1 MKETNSS
8 CSPRKHKVKRKDRLA
23 PYLFISPWILGFIA
37 FTAGPLFLSAV
48 MTMFDW
54 PIIGTPSFVG
64 IKNFIDMFTKD
75 NQFWKSV
82 GITIKFMVM
91 FVPLNII
98 IALVLAMLISKP
110 LRGIGI
116 FRTIFYLPSVVSSV
130 AVAIMWGWIFHS
142 EYGLLNYALS
152 LLGISGPRWLSDPS
166 WAIVAIVIASLWSL
180 GTMMLIFY
188 TAIKSIPKDIYEDAI
203 IAGAS
208 PFRTFFSI
216 TLPLI
221 TPTLLFNLITSTIG
235 AMQELSLVL
244 LLTRGG
250 PVKSTYFYGLY
261 VYRNAFLH
269 FKLGY
274 AAANAWFMFIII
286 LLLTLLIFKSSPL
299 WVFYEHEVSKENV

>member
-1 MKETNSS
+1 M
-8 CSPRKHKVKRKDRLA
+8 
-23 PYLFISPWILGFIA
+23 FISPWILGFIA
-37 FTAGPLFLSAV
+37 FTAGPLLLSAV

-82 GITIKFMVM
+82 GVTIKFMVM

>member
-1 MKETNSS
+1 M
-8 CSPRKHKVKRKDRLA
+8 
-23 PYLFISPWILGFIA
+23 FISPWILGFIA

>member
-1 MKETNSS
+1 
-8 CSPRKHKVKRKDRLA
+8 
-23 PYLFISPWILGFIA
+23 LFISPWILGFIA

-203 IAGAS
+203 IAGAY

>member
-82 GITIKFMVM
+82 GVTIKFMVM

>member
-8 CSPRKHKVKRKDRLA
+8 CSPRKRKVKRKDRLA

-82 GITIKFMVM
+82 GVTIKFMVM

>member
-37 FTAGPLFLSAV
+37 FTAGPLLLSAV

-208 PFRTFFSI
+208 PFRTFF
-216 TLPLI
+216 
-221 TPTLLFNLITSTIG
+221 FDNST
-235 AMQELSLVL
+235 AYHAYTAVQSHYKHN
-244 LLTRGG
+244 R
-250 PVKSTYFYGLY
+250 
-261 VYRNAFLH
+261 RNARAFARTTSN
-269 FKLGY
+269 KRRPCQVY
-274 AAANAWFMFIII
+274 
-286 LLLTLLIFKSSPL
+286 IFL
-299 WVFYEHEVSKENV
+299 WVICI

>member
-1 MKETNSS
+1 M
-8 CSPRKHKVKRKDRLA
+8 KRKDRLA

-37 FTAGPLFLSAV
+37 FTAGPLLLSAV

-203 IAGAS
+203 IAGAY

>member
-1 MKETNSS
+1 M
-8 CSPRKHKVKRKDRLA
+8 
-23 PYLFISPWILGFIA
+23 FISPWILGFIA
-37 FTAGPLFLSAV
+37 FTAGPLLLSAV

>member
-1 MKETNSS
+1 
-8 CSPRKHKVKRKDRLA
+8 VKRKDRLA

-203 IAGAS
+203 IAGAY

>member
-1 MKETNSS
+1 M
-8 CSPRKHKVKRKDRLA
+8 KRKDRLA

-37 FTAGPLFLSAV
+37 FTAGPLLLSAV

-203 IAGAS
+203 IAGAY

-221 TPTLLFNLITSTIG
+221 TPTLLFKLITSTIG

>member
-1 MKETNSS
+1 M
-8 CSPRKHKVKRKDRLA
+8 
-23 PYLFISPWILGFIA
+23 FISPWILGFIA

-82 GITIKFMVM
+82 GVTIKFMVM

-203 IAGAS
+203 IAGAY

>member
-1 MKETNSS
+1 
-8 CSPRKHKVKRKDRLA
+8 
-23 PYLFISPWILGFIA
+23 LFISPWILGFIA
-37 FTAGPLFLSAV
+37 FTAGPLLLSAV

>member
-1 MKETNSS
+1 
-8 CSPRKHKVKRKDRLA
+8 
-23 PYLFISPWILGFIA
+23 
-37 FTAGPLFLSAV
+37 
-48 MTMFDW
+48 
-54 PIIGTPSFVG
+54 
-64 IKNFIDMFTKD
+64 
-75 NQFWKSV
+75 
-82 GITIKFMVM
+82 
-91 FVPLNII
+91 
-98 IALVLAMLISKP
+98 
-110 LRGIGI
+110 
-116 FRTIFYLPSVVSSV
+116 
-130 AVAIMWGWIFHS
+130 MWGWIFHS

>member
-1 MKETNSS
+1 M
-8 CSPRKHKVKRKDRLA
+8 KRKDRLA

-82 GITIKFMVM
+82 GVTIKFMVM

>member
-1 MKETNSS
+1 M
-8 CSPRKHKVKRKDRLA
+8 KRKDRLA

>member
-1 MKETNSS
+1 
-8 CSPRKHKVKRKDRLA
+8 VKRKDRLA

-37 FTAGPLFLSAV
+37 FTAGPLLLSAV

-203 IAGAS
+203 IAGAY

>member
-1 MKETNSS
+1 MTFHAMHAG
-8 CSPRKHKVKRKDRLA
+8 RKRRLA
-23 PYLFISPWILGFIA
+23 PYLFIMPWIVGFIS
-37 FTAGPLFLSAV
+37 FTFGPLLFSAV
-48 MTMFDW
+48 MAFFEW
-54 PIIGTPSFVG
+54 PVIGSPRFIG
-64 IKNFIDMFTKD
+64 FGNFLQMFTKD
-75 NQFWKSV
+75 PQFWKSL
-82 GITIKFMVM
+82 GITLKFMLI
-91 FVPLNII
+91 FVPLNLI
-98 IALVLAMLISKP
+98 IALLLAILISRP
-110 LRGIGI
+110 VRGISV

-130 AVAIMWGWIFHS
+130 AVAIMWGWILHP
-142 EYGLLNYALS
+142 EYGLLNYILS
-152 LLGISGPRWLSDPS
+152 LVGISGPHWLSDPS
-166 WAIVAIVIASLWSL
+166 WAIGAIVMASLWGL

-208 PFRTFFSI
+208 PVRTFFSI

-244 LLTRGG
+244 LLTKGG

-261 VYRNAFLH
+261 VYRNAFQF

-286 LLLTLLIFKSSPL
+286 LLLTLLIFKSSSI
-299 WVFYEHEVSKENV
+299 WVFYEHEVAGKQS

>member
-8 CSPRKHKVKRKDRLA
+8 CSPRKRKVKRKDRLA

-37 FTAGPLFLSAV
+37 FTAGPLLLSAV

>member
-1 MKETNSS
+1 M
-8 CSPRKHKVKRKDRLA
+8 KRKDRLA

-82 GITIKFMVM
+82 GVTIKFMVM

-274 AAANAWFMFIII
+274 AAANALFMFIII

>member
-1 MKETNSS
+1 
-8 CSPRKHKVKRKDRLA
+8 
-23 PYLFISPWILGFIA
+23 LFISPWILGFIA

>member
-1 MKETNSS
+1 MK
-8 CSPRKHKVKRKDRLA
+8 KRDRFA
-23 PYLFISPWILGFIA
+23 PYLFISPWIFGFIA
-37 FTAGPLFLSAV
+37 FTAGPLLLSAI

-54 PIIGTPSFVG
+54 PVIGTPTFVG
-64 IKNFIDMFTKD
+64 GKNFIEMFTRD
-75 NQFWKSV
+75 NQFWKSI
-82 GITIKFMVM
+82 GITLKFMLM

-98 IALVLAMLISKP
+98 MALILAILISKP
-110 LRGIGI
+110 LRGISV

-130 AVAIMWGWIFHS
+130 AVAIMWGWIFHP
-142 EYGLLNYALS
+142 EYGLLNYVLS

-261 VYRNAFLH
+261 VYRNAFIH

-299 WVFYEHEVSKENV
+299 WVFYEHEVSKKNI

>member
-1 MKETNSS
+1 M
-8 CSPRKHKVKRKDRLA
+8 KRKDRLA

-37 FTAGPLFLSAV
+37 FTAGPLLLSAV

-203 IAGAS
+203 IAGAD
-208 PFRTFFSI
+208 PLRTFFLI
-216 TLPLI
+216 TLLLI

>member
-1 MKETNSS
+1 M
-8 CSPRKHKVKRKDRLA
+8 KRKDRLA

-37 FTAGPLFLSAV
+37 FTAGPLLLSAV

-82 GITIKFMVM
+82 GVTIKFMVM

>member
-8 CSPRKHKVKRKDRLA
+8 CSPRKLKVKRKDRLA

>member
-1 MKETNSS
+1 M
-8 CSPRKHKVKRKDRLA
+8 
-23 PYLFISPWILGFIA
+23 FISPWILGFIA

-203 IAGAS
+203 IAGAY

>member
-1 MKETNSS
+1 M
-8 CSPRKHKVKRKDRLA
+8 
-23 PYLFISPWILGFIA
+23 FISPWILGFIA

-82 GITIKFMVM
+82 GVTIKFMVM

>member
-8 CSPRKHKVKRKDRLA
+8 PSLRKRKAKRKDRFA
-23 PYLFISPWILGFIA
+23 PYLFISPWVFGFIV
-37 FTAGPLFLSAV
+37 FTAGPLLLSAV

-54 PIIGTPSFVG
+54 PVIGTPTFIGVR
-64 IKNFIDMFTKD
+64 NFIEMFTKD
-75 NQFWKSV
+75 NQFWKSI
-82 GITIKFMVM
+82 GITLKFMLM

-98 IALVLAMLISKP
+98 MALVLAILISKP
-110 LRGIGI
+110 LRGISV

-130 AVAIMWGWIFHS
+130 AIAIMWGWIFHP
-142 EYGLLNYALS
+142 EYGLLNYVLS

-166 WAIVAIVIASLWSL
+166 WAIVAIVIASLWSI

-188 TAIKSIPKDIYEDAI
+188 TAIRSIPKDIYEDAI

-261 VYRNAFLH
+261 VYRNAFIH

-299 WVFYEHEVSKENV
+299 WVFYEHEVSKMNI

>member
-1 MKETNSS
+1 
-8 CSPRKHKVKRKDRLA
+8 VKRKDRLA

-37 FTAGPLFLSAV
+37 FTAGPLLLSAV

>member
-1 MKETNSS
+1 M
-8 CSPRKHKVKRKDRLA
+8 KRKDRLA

-203 IAGAS
+203 IAGAY

>member
-8 CSPRKHKVKRKDRLA
+8 CSPRKRKVKRKDRLA

-37 FTAGPLFLSAV
+37 FTAGPLLLSAV

-82 GITIKFMVM
+82 GVTIKFMVM

>member
-1 MKETNSS
+1 
-8 CSPRKHKVKRKDRLA
+8 
-23 PYLFISPWILGFIA
+23 LFISPWILGFIA
-37 FTAGPLFLSAV
+37 FTAGPLLLSAV

-203 IAGAS
+203 IAGAY

>member
-8 CSPRKHKVKRKDRLA
+8 CSPRKLKVKRKDRLA

-82 GITIKFMVM
+82 GVTIKFMVM

>member
-1 MKETNSS
+1 M
-8 CSPRKHKVKRKDRLA
+8 KRKDRLA

-37 FTAGPLFLSAV
+37 FTAGPLLLSAV

>member
-1 MKETNSS
+1 M
-8 CSPRKHKVKRKDRLA
+8 
-23 PYLFISPWILGFIA
+23 FISPWILGFIA
-37 FTAGPLFLSAV
+37 FTAGPLLLSAV

-203 IAGAS
+203 IAGAY